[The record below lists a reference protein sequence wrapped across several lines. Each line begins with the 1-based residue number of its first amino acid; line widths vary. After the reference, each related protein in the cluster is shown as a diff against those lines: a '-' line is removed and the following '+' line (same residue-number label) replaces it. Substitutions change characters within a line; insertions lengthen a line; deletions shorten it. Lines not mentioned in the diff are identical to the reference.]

1 MIEYY
6 CPGRLEYSRA
16 SKIQTDLQRLRMAGC
31 IGDTLLLLEHP
42 PTLTF
47 TRTGNLKNLLIDEGE
62 LARKGIALHS
72 TDRGGDITCHGPGQL
87 VAYPILNLKRMSK
100 DIHRYVHDLQEVIIR
115 TLKDYSVCAGRD
127 GDHVGVWVGSKKIA
141 AMGIHIKRWI
151 TKHGFALNINND
163 LDHFS
168 FIHPCGLIDRGVISL
183 SGLIC
188 RTTPLEEV
196 MEKIIEQ
203 FSAVFNVPLIK
214 GRHPLVAEY
223 LAPVY

>member
-1 MIEYY
+1 
-6 CPGRLEYSRA
+6 
-16 SKIQTDLQRLRMAGC
+16 
-31 IGDTLLLLEHP
+31 
-42 PTLTF
+42 
-47 TRTGNLKNLLIDEGE
+47 
-62 LARKGIALHS
+62 
-72 TDRGGDITCHGPGQL
+72 
-87 VAYPILNLKRMSK
+87 MSK
-100 DIHRYVHDLQEVIIR
+100 DIHRYVHDLQEVIIE

-127 GDHVGVWVGSKKIA
+127 GSHVGVWVGSKKIA

-151 TKHGFALNINND
+151 TKHGFALNVNND
-163 LDHFS
+163 LDYFA

-188 RTTPLEEV
+188 RTIPLEEV